1 MEDTMTQWF
10 AHRGVSIIKPEN
22 TMAAFRLAEER
33 GADGIELDVQLTR
46 DNRVVVMHDLS
57 VNRTTNGRGS
67 IRSKTWEDLNKLDA
81 GSWFGGTYEAV
92 PLLEEVI
99 EWLAGNKLI
108 VNIELKG
115 PLKTMPDLIRA
126 VKAIVEPVLPASRVI
141 ISSFHHPSVVSL
153 HKEWQEPEKA
163 LLVSSGLYKP
173 LRYLQ
178 QADVFSLHVKRQTIS
193 DKEIVEL
200 MEQGITVRVFTVNDE
215 KALQRLVNLQVDG
228 IMTDHGILPIT
239 LSH

>member
-1 MEDTMTQWF
+1 MTQWF
-10 AHRGVSIIKPEN
+10 AHRGVSIAKPEN
-22 TMAAFRLAEER
+22 TMAAFKLAEEK

-46 DNRVVVMHDLS
+46 DNKVIVMHDLS
-57 VNRTTNGRGS
+57 INRTTNGRGT
-67 IRSKTWEDLNKLDA
+67 IRSKTWDDLKKLDA
-81 GSWFGGTYEAV
+81 GSWFSGAYEPI
-92 PLLEEVI
+92 PLLEDVVS
-99 EWLAGNKLI
+99 WLSGNTLL

-126 VKAIVEPVLPASRVI
+126 VKAIVEPALPASRVI
-141 ISSFHHPSVVSL
+141 ISSFHHPTVVSL
-153 HKEWQEPEKA
+153 HEEWKEPEKA

-178 QADVFSLHVKRQTIS
+178 QAEVFSLHVKRQTIS
-193 DKEIVEL
+193 DKEMVEL

>member
-1 MEDTMTQWF
+1 MTQWF
-10 AHRGVSIIKPEN
+10 AHRGVSIAKPEN
-22 TMAAFRLAEER
+22 TMAAFKLAEEK

-46 DNRVVVMHDLS
+46 DNKVIVMHDLS
-57 VNRTTNGRGS
+57 VNRTTNGRGT
-67 IRSKTWEDLNKLDA
+67 IRSKTWDDLKKLDA
-81 GSWFGGTYEAV
+81 GSWFGGVYEPI
-92 PLLEEVI
+92 PLLEDVVS
-99 EWLAGNKLI
+99 WLSGNTLL

-126 VKAIVEPVLPASRVI
+126 VKDIVEPALPASRVI
-141 ISSFHHPSVVSL
+141 ISSFHHPTVVSL
-153 HKEWQEPEKA
+153 HEEWKEPEKA

-178 QADVFSLHVKRQTIS
+178 QAEVFSLHVKRQTIS
-193 DKEIVEL
+193 DKEMVEL

>member
-1 MEDTMTQWF
+1 MTQWF
-10 AHRGVSIIKPEN
+10 AHRGVSIAKPEN
-22 TMAAFRLAEER
+22 TMAAFKLAEEK

-46 DNRVVVMHDLS
+46 DNKVIVMHDLS
-57 VNRTTNGRGS
+57 INRTTNGRGT
-67 IRSKTWEDLNKLDA
+67 IRSKTWDDLKKLDA
-81 GSWFGGTYEAV
+81 GSWFGGTYEPI
-92 PLLEEVI
+92 PLLEDVVS
-99 EWLAGNKLI
+99 WLSGNTLL

-126 VKAIVEPVLPASRVI
+126 VKNIVEPALPASRVI
-141 ISSFHHPSVVSL
+141 ISSFHHPTVVSL
-153 HKEWQEPEKA
+153 HEEWKEPEKA

-178 QADVFSLHVKRQTIS
+178 QAEVFSLHVKRQTIS
-193 DKEIVEL
+193 DKEMVEL

-215 KALQRLVNLQVDG
+215 KALQRLINLQVDG